1 MRPMGQTE
9 VDAAKQDGRWE
20 RAYAGSGTMET
31 PKDFEEALEGNKAA
45 RVKFDNLNR
54 SQRYSFLWRIETAK
68 KPETRR
74 RKIEQFVNMLADG
87 KML

>member
-9 VDAAKQDGRWE
+9 VDAAKQSGRWE
-20 RAYAGSGTMET
+20 RAYAGSGAMET
-31 PKDFEEALEGNKAA
+31 PKDFEEALEGNEAA

-54 SQRYSFLWRIETAK
+54 SQRYSFLWRIETTK

-74 RKIEQFVNMLADG
+74 RKIEQFVDMLAEG